1 MSASTPTTRIPTI
14 VVVVC
19 LPLTATKV
27 VLYFARA
34 LEAVNPQAAA
44 LIGFAAALAYLAAF
58 LPALVLFEPFAII
71 ATIWYTQ
78 RRVFDEPIGRLLACW
93 LAVIVHTAVLISYF
107 RLGR

>member
-1 MSASTPTTRIPTI
+1 M

-19 LPLTATKV
+19 LPLIATKAV
-27 VLYFARA
+27 GYFALA
-34 LEAVNPQAAA
+34 LERVDPHAAA
-44 LIGFAAALAYLAAF
+44 LIGFAGVLAYLAVF

-71 ATIWYTQ
+71 ASIWYTQ
-78 RRVFDEPIGRLLACW
+78 RHVLDEPAGRLFACW

>member
-1 MSASTPTTRIPTI
+1 M

-19 LPLTATKV
+19 LPLTVSKA
-27 VLYFARA
+27 VLYFALG
-34 LEAVNPQAAA
+34 LERVDPQAAV
-44 LIGFAAALAYLAAF
+44 LIGFAGTMAYLAVF

-71 ATIWYTQ
+71 ASIWYTQ
-78 RRVFDEPIGRLLACW
+78 RRSFGEPSGRLFVCW

>member
-1 MSASTPTTRIPTI
+1 M

-19 LPLTATKV
+19 LPLIVSKA
-27 VLYFARA
+27 VLYFA
-34 LEAVNPQAAA
+34 LAVARVDPQVSA
-44 LIGFAAALAYLAAF
+44 LIGFAGALTYLAVF

-78 RRVFDEPIGRLLACW
+78 RRSFSEPIGRLCVCW
-93 LAVIVHTAVLISYF
+93 LAVIVHTVVLISFF